1 MSVHELVAIPVEKLI
16 VDPDFQARARTDPQ
30 QVARLKASEPEKW
43 PPLLVTPNPDSKRP
57 GTFLIIDGAHRFL
70 AGRDLEGGR
79 VVTNYPCRVVS
90 GLGYEDSCLVNLTH
104 LGLQLSTTDRKAY
117 AVFLHEQHPDLSAR
131 ELARRVGLAPSTVII
146 ALNGAGN
153 GGRSRTPFQL
163 PRVLSSLVKAG
174 QESGASP
181 EAKSS
186 HVAKSIMGSKD
197 PEAVMDALDAWL
209 VPLTVGLDR
218 ARVELAGNR

>member
-16 VDPDFQARARTDPQ
+16 VDLDFQARARTDPQ
-30 QVARLKASEPEKW
+30 QVARLKASEPEEW

-70 AGRDLEGGR
+70 AGRDLEGGG
-79 VVTNYPCRVVS
+79 VVTDYPCRVVP

-117 AVFLHEQHPDLSAR
+117 AVFLHEQHPDLSTR
-131 ELARRVGLAPSTVII
+131 ELARRVGLAASTVMI
-146 ALNGAGN
+146 ALNGVGSD
-153 GGRSRTPFQL
+153 GRSRAPFQL
-163 PRVLSSLVKAG
+163 PRILSGLVKAG
-174 QESGASP
+174 QEGGSSSR
-181 EAKSS
+181 AKSS
-186 HVAKSIMGSKD
+186 HVAKSILGSRD
-197 PEAVMDALDAWL
+197 PEAVVDALDTWL

-218 ARVELAGNR
+218 ARVELAGN

>member
-1 MSVHELVAIPVEKLI
+1 MSVYEPVLIPVEKLI
-16 VDPDFQARARTDPQ
+16 ADPDFQARAHTDPQ
-30 QVARLKASEPEKW
+30 QVARLKASDPEEW

-57 GTFLIIDGAHRFL
+57 GTFLIIDGSHRFL
-70 AGRDLEGGR
+70 AGQDLEGGG
-79 VVTNYPCRVVS
+79 VVTGYPCRVVP
-90 GLGYEDSCLVNLTH
+90 GLGYEDSCLVNLRH
-104 LGLQLSTTDRKAY
+104 LGLQLSTADRKAY

-153 GGRSRTPFQL
+153 GGVSRAPFQL

-174 QESGASP
+174 QEGGASS
-181 EAKSS
+181 EARSS
-186 HVAKSIMGSKD
+186 HVAKSIMGSSD